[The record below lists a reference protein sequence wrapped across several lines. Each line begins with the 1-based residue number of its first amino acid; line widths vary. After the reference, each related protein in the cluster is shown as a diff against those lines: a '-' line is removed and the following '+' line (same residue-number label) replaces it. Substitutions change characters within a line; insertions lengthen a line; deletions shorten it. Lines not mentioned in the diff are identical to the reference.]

1 MNLIETLITL
11 AVLIGYHAYVFH
23 EIRTAPARTLQ
34 GTGLL
39 ARRDWVRSVMSERRD
54 ILAVQTLRNL
64 TTTASFFAS
73 TAFLIAVGLLSF
85 LLSLDKLPE
94 ALSAFNLV
102 GTLSTKTLTIKLLLL
117 VLNFLIAF
125 FNLTLELRYLNY
137 CALLINVPNGGETAV
152 TRVVNL
158 LERGARHHTLGVR
171 GFFFGI
177 PLALWLFGPLWM
189 LSSAL
194 VLVILLYRLDHHLG

>member
-125 FNLTLELRYLNY
+125 FNLTL
-137 CALLINVPNGGETAV
+137 
-152 TRVVNL
+152 
-158 LERGARHHTLGVR
+158 
-171 GFFFGI
+171 
-177 PLALWLFGPLWM
+177 
-189 LSSAL
+189 
-194 VLVILLYRLDHHLG
+194 